1 MIELRLYNN
10 KANLTCEWKNES
22 ESGLGLG
29 VGAGLSRCR
38 LYKGRMSIS
47 FNLVFLA
54 SHPPHLV
61 LALTRIIKCQ
71 GQKVV

>member
-1 MIELRLYNN
+1 M
-10 KANLTCEWKNES
+10 EWKNEL

-29 VGAGLSRCR
+29 AGAELSLCR

-54 SHPPHLV
+54 SHLPHPV
-61 LALTRIIKCQ
+61 LALIRAIKCQ
-71 GQKVV
+71 G